1 MIKVFRHIRQNL
13 LSEGKFGTYLKYAI
27 GEIILVVI
35 GILIALQINNWNEN
49 FKLKT
54 EEARILKQLNAE
66 FRINKNSLEVLTAKN
81 TQVLTNLNKIVALMP
96 INPESVDLDS
106 LSYYII
112 KTFDFNT
119 FDPIEGTI
127 SELSNSSFK
136 VITNDTLRNLL
147 LGWNTVR
154 EDFRDDELFAI
165 DYSKDHYL
173 PKMSEKVSFD
183 FGLRKQSTDLSFLQ
197 SIEFENLI
205 RIHQIY
211 YKDVVNTADL
221 IKLESTIDKIIELS
235 SQTE

>member
-1 MIKVFRHIRQNL
+1 M
-13 LSEGKFGTYLKYAI
+13 
-27 GEIILVVI
+27 I
-35 GILIALQINNWNEN
+35 GILIALQINNWNEDL
-49 FKLKT
+49 KLKT

-66 FRINKNSLEVLTAKN
+66 FKINKKLLEALNAKNKEVLD
-81 TQVLTNLNKIVALMP
+81 NLNKIAALIP

-106 LSYYII
+106 LSHYII

-119 FDPIEGTI
+119 FDPIQGTI

-136 VITNDTLRNLL
+136 VITDDTLRNLL

-165 DYSKDHYL
+165 DYSKDYYQ
-173 PKMSEKVSFD
+173 PKMSEKISLN
-183 FGLRKQSTDLSFLQ
+183 FGLRKKFTDLSFLK

-205 RIHQIY
+205 RIRQEY
-211 YKDVVNTADL
+211 YKDVVNTSDL

-235 SQTE
+235 SRPE

>member
-1 MIKVFRHIRQNL
+1 MIKFFRHIRQNL
-13 LSEGKFGTYLKYAI
+13 LSEGKIGKYLKYAI

-49 FKLKT
+49 FKLKI
-54 EEARILKQLNAE
+54 EETRILKQLNAE
-66 FRINKNSLEVLTAKN
+66 FKINKKLLEVLNAKN
-81 TQVLTNLNKIVALMP
+81 REVLNNLNKILALIP

-106 LSYYII
+106 LSHYII
-112 KTFDFNT
+112 ITFDFNT
-119 FDPIEGTI
+119 FDPIQGTI

-165 DYSKDHYL
+165 DYSKDYYI
-173 PKMSEKVSFD
+173 PKMSEKISLD
-183 FGLRKQSTDLSFLQ
+183 FGLKKQSTDLSFLQ

-205 RIHQIY
+205 RIRQVY
-211 YKDVVNTADL
+211 YRDIVTTADL
-221 IKLESTIDKIIELS
+221 IKLESTIDKIVELS